1 MMIIRIIIILIIII
15 FIIIILIIIILVIII
30 ITIMV
35 ELLFLPHLPLT
46 RGVSPGSDKITLTR
60 QIDQRP
66 TCIQG
71 LRENFRCRPK
81 IRLEECTLKM
91 IEKVTLSRQIDQYA
105 SDLQGKFV
113 QLGNEYLNRPKL
125 NNNSTNIHP
134 SKGEI

>member
-1 MMIIRIIIILIIII
+1 MIIIIIALIMIMTILIIII
-15 FIIIILIIIILVIII
+15 I
-30 ITIMV
+30 IMV

-71 LRENFRCRPK
+71 LREKFRCRPK

-91 IEKVTLSRQIDQYA
+91 IDKVTLSRQIDQYA